1 MVKVQ
6 VTEDGS
12 HTLFSE
18 MAGQTY
24 HSSHGAVQESRHIF
38 ISQLELVA
46 GQQSTVNSQQTID
59 NGQWST
65 DNRLQ
70 SMVNSQQSTV
80 YSQQSIVEG
89 NLSVLEI
96 GFGTGLNALLAA
108 CWAKENGV
116 RVNFSTIELFP
127 LESAVYEELNYG
139 RLLGEE
145 ELFLKLHEAEWDAG
159 LQEIVPE
166 FAICKY
172 KKDIVEWLR
181 NAQSTMHNAQSL
193 ILSSGAQGDLDLN
206 FIVKGIKTF
215 GYQFDVVFFDA
226 FSPDAQLELWTEE
239 VFRNVY
245 GLMKEGGVM
254 TTYCAKGDVR
264 RAMLAAGFMV
274 EKLQGPP
281 GKRHILRAVK

>member
-1 MVKVQ
+1 MLAARSLGMTKIQ

-24 HSSHGAVQESRHIF
+24 HSAHGAVQESRHIF
-38 ISQLELVA
+38 ISQLSIVNS
-46 GQQSTVNSQQTID
+46 QQLTVNSQRTTDTGQQLMV
-59 NGQWST
+59 NGQ
-65 DNRLQ
+65 L
-70 SMVNSQQSTV
+70 SMV
-80 YSQQSIVEG
+80 G
-89 NLSVLEI
+89 GDLSVLEI

-116 RVNFSTIELFP
+116 RVDFSTIELYP
-127 LESAVYEELNYG
+127 LERDVYEELNYG
-139 RLLGEE
+139 SLLGEE
-145 ELFLKLHEAEWDAG
+145 GLFLKLHEAKWDAG
-159 LQEIVPE
+159 LQKITPE
-166 FAICKY
+166 FAICKH

-181 NAQSTMHNAQSL
+181 NAQCTMHNAQSL
-193 ILSSGAQGDLDLN
+193 ILSSGAQGDLELD
-206 FIVKGIKTF
+206 FVAKGSKTF

-226 FSPDAQLELWTEE
+226 FSPDAQPELWTEE

-264 RAMLAAGFMV
+264 RAMLAAGFKV

>member
-1 MVKVQ
+1 MTKIQ

-24 HSSHGAVQESRHIF
+24 HSAHGAVQESRHIF
-38 ISQLELVA
+38 ISQLSIVNS
-46 GQQSTVNSQQTID
+46 QQLTVNSQRTTDTGQQLMV
-59 NGQWST
+59 NGQ
-65 DNRLQ
+65 L
-70 SMVNSQQSTV
+70 SMV
-80 YSQQSIVEG
+80 G
-89 NLSVLEI
+89 RDLSVLEI
-96 GFGTGLNALLAA
+96 GFGTGLNALLTA

-116 RVNFSTIELFP
+116 RVDFSTIELYP
-127 LESAVYEELNYG
+127 LEREVYEELNYG
-139 RLLGEE
+139 SLLGEE
-145 ELFLKLHEAEWDAG
+145 GLFLKLHEAKWDAG
-159 LQEIVPE
+159 LQEITPE
-166 FAICKY
+166 FAICKH

-181 NAQSTMHNAQSL
+181 NAQSTMYNAQSL
-193 ILSSGAQGDLDLN
+193 ILSSGAQGDLELD
-206 FIVKGIKTF
+206 FVAKGSKTF

-226 FSPDAQLELWTEE
+226 FSPDAQPELWTEE

-245 GLMKEGGVM
+245 GLRKEGGVM

-264 RAMLAAGFMV
+264 RAMLAAGFKV

>member
-38 ISQLELVA
+38 ISQLELVNS
-46 GQQSTVNSQQTID
+46 QRSTVNSQQTID
-59 NGQWST
+59 NGQQI
-65 DNRLQ
+65 N
-70 SMVNSQQSTV
+70 VYSQQSTV
-80 YSQQSIVEG
+80 YGQQTIDNGQRANVDSQQLVVNSQQSIVEG
-89 NLSVLEI
+89 DLSVLEI

-172 KKDIVEWLR
+172 KKDIVEWLDGQ
-181 NAQSTMHNAQSL
+181 QSTVNSQQL
-193 ILSSGAQGDLDLN
+193 GL
-206 FIVKGIKTF
+206 
-215 GYQFDVVFFDA
+215 YDVVFFDA
-226 FSPDAQLELWTEE
+226 FSPDAQPELWTEE

-245 GLMKEGGVM
+245 GLMKKGGVM

-264 RAMLAAGFMV
+264 RAMLAAGFKV

>member
-38 ISQLELVA
+38 ISQLELVN
-46 GQQSTVNSQQTID
+46 GQQSTVNRQQANVDSQQLT
-59 NGQWST
+59 
-65 DNRLQ
+65 
-70 SMVNSQQSTV
+70 
-80 YSQQSIVEG
+80 VEG
-89 NLSVLEI
+89 DLAVLEI

-139 RLLGEE
+139 RLLGED
-145 ELFLKLHEAEWDAG
+145 ELFLELHEAEWDAG

-181 NAQSTMHNAQSL
+181 NAQCTMQN
-193 ILSSGAQGDLDLN
+193 
-206 FIVKGIKTF
+206 
-215 GYQFDVVFFDA
+215 
-226 FSPDAQLELWTEE
+226 P
-239 VFRNVY
+239 
-245 GLMKEGGVM
+245 
-254 TTYCAKGDVR
+254 
-264 RAMLAAGFMV
+264 
-274 EKLQGPP
+274 
-281 GKRHILRAVK
+281 

>member
-1 MVKVQ
+1 MTKIQ

-24 HSSHGAVQESRHIF
+24 HSAHGAVQESRHIF
-38 ISQLELVA
+38 ISQLSIVNC
-46 GQQSTVNSQQTID
+46 QQSTVN
-59 NGQWST
+59 GQ
-65 DNRLQ
+65 RLI
-70 SMVNSQQSTV
+70 VNSQRTTDTGQQLTV
-80 YSQQSIVEG
+80 NGQLSMVG
-89 NLSVLEI
+89 GDLSVLEI

-116 RVNFSTIELFP
+116 RVDFSTIELYP
-127 LESAVYEELNYG
+127 LERDVYEELNYG
-139 RLLGEE
+139 SLLGEE
-145 ELFLKLHEAEWDAG
+145 GLFLKLHEAKWDAG
-159 LQEIVPE
+159 LQEITPE
-166 FAICKY
+166 FAICKH

-181 NAQSTMHNAQSL
+181 NAQCTIHNAQSL
-193 ILSSGAQGDLDLN
+193 ILSSGAQGDLELD
-206 FIVKGIKTF
+206 FVAKGSKTF

-226 FSPDAQLELWTEE
+226 FSPDAQPELWTEE

-264 RAMLAAGFMV
+264 RAMLAAGFKV

>member
-38 ISQLELVA
+38 ISQLELVN
-46 GQQSTVNSQQTID
+46 GQQSTVNRQQANVDSQQLT
-59 NGQWST
+59 
-65 DNRLQ
+65 
-70 SMVNSQQSTV
+70 
-80 YSQQSIVEG
+80 VEG
-89 NLSVLEI
+89 DLAVLEI

-139 RLLGEE
+139 RLLGED
-145 ELFLKLHEAEWDAG
+145 ELFLELHEAEWDAG

-181 NAQSTMHNAQSL
+181 NAQCTMHNAESL
-193 ILSSGAQGDLDLN
+193 ILSSGAQGDLEVN
-206 FIVKGIKTF
+206 FIAKASKAF
-215 GYQFDVVFFDA
+215 GSQFDVVFFDA
-226 FSPDAQLELWTEE
+226 FSPDAQPELWTEE

-264 RAMLAAGFMV
+264 RAMLAAGFKV

-281 GKRHILRAVK
+281 GKRHILRAMK

>member
-38 ISQLELVA
+38 ISQLELVNGQRSTVNGQRSNVDSQQSTVN
-46 GQQSTVNSQQTID
+46 GQQSTVN
-59 NGQWST
+59 GQRSNV
-65 DNRLQ
+65 D
-70 SMVNSQQSTV
+70 SQQSTV
-80 YSQQSIVEG
+80 NGQQANVDSQQSTVEG
-89 NLSVLEI
+89 DLSVLEI

-172 KKDIVEWLR
+172 KKDIVEWLDGQ
-181 NAQSTMHNAQSL
+181 QSTV
-193 ILSSGAQGDLDLN
+193 SSQQLGL
-206 FIVKGIKTF
+206 
-215 GYQFDVVFFDA
+215 YDVVFFDA
-226 FSPDAQLELWTEE
+226 FSPDAQPELWTEE

-264 RAMLAAGFMV
+264 RAMLAAGFKV

>member
-1 MVKVQ
+1 MTKIQ
-6 VTEDGS
+6 LTEDGS

-24 HSSHGAVQESRHIF
+24 HSAHGAVQESRHIF
-38 ISQLELVA
+38 ISQLSIVNCQ
-46 GQQSTVNSQQTID
+46 GSTVN
-59 NGQWST
+59 GQ
-65 DNRLQ
+65 L
-70 SMVNSQQSTV
+70 SMV
-80 YSQQSIVEG
+80 G
-89 NLSVLEI
+89 GDLSVLEI

-108 CWAKENGV
+108 QYAKEN
-116 RVNFSTIELFP
+116 RVNIAFTTIELYP
-127 LESAVYEELNYG
+127 LGEDVYQELNYG

-145 ELFLKLHEAEWDAG
+145 ELFLKLHEAKWDAG
-159 LQEIVPE
+159 LQEITPE
-166 FAICKY
+166 FAICKH

-181 NAQSTMHNAQSL
+181 NAQSTMYNAQSL
-193 ILSSGAQGDLDLN
+193 ILSSGAQGDLELD
-206 FIVKGIKTF
+206 FVAKGSKTF

-226 FSPDAQLELWTEE
+226 FSPDAQPELWTEE

-264 RAMLAAGFMV
+264 RAMLAAGFKV

-281 GKRHILRAVK
+281 GKRHILRAMK

>member
-46 GQQSTVNSQQTID
+46 GQQSTDNRQQTTVNSQQTNVD
-59 NGQWST
+59 
-65 DNRLQ
+65 
-70 SMVNSQQSTV
+70 SQQLV
-80 YSQQSIVEG
+80 VNSQQSIVEG
-89 NLSVLEI
+89 DLSVLEI

-172 KKDIVEWLR
+172 KKDIVEWLDGQ
-181 NAQSTMHNAQSL
+181 QSTVNSQQL
-193 ILSSGAQGDLDLN
+193 GL
-206 FIVKGIKTF
+206 
-215 GYQFDVVFFDA
+215 YDVVFFDA
-226 FSPDAQLELWTEE
+226 FSPDAQPELWIEE

-245 GLMKEGGVM
+245 GLMKAGGVM

-264 RAMLAAGFMV
+264 RAMLAAGFKV

>member
-1 MVKVQ
+1 MTKIQ

-24 HSSHGAVQESRHIF
+24 HSAHGAVQESRHIF
-38 ISQLELVA
+38 ISQLSIVNSQQLTVN
-46 GQQSTVNSQQTID
+46 GQQSTVNSQ
-59 NGQWST
+59 
-65 DNRLQ
+65 RLT
-70 SMVNSQQSTV
+70 VNSQRTTDTGQQLTV
-80 YSQQSIVEG
+80 NGQLSMVG
-89 NLSVLEI
+89 GDLSVLEI
-96 GFGTGLNALLAA
+96 GFGTGLNALLTA

-116 RVNFSTIELFP
+116 RVDFSTIELYT
-127 LESAVYEELNYG
+127 LERDVYEELNYG
-139 RLLGEE
+139 SLLGEE
-145 ELFLKLHEAEWDAG
+145 GLFLKLHEAKWDAG
-159 LQEIVPE
+159 LQEITPE
-166 FAICKY
+166 FAICKH

-181 NAQSTMHNAQSL
+181 NAQCTMHNAQSL
-193 ILSSGAQGDLDLN
+193 ILSSGAQGDLELD
-206 FIVKGIKTF
+206 FVAKGSKTF
-215 GYQFDVVFFDA
+215 DSQFDVVFFDA
-226 FSPDAQLELWTEE
+226 FSPDAQPELWTEE

-264 RAMLAAGFMV
+264 RAMLAAGFKV